1 MPEIVKCPIHASFLA
16 LPLRVGFRGKVE
28 RYLPYRLRKSHSEF
42 AARVVIAEQSI
53 SNGSS
58 SMNAG
63 KPGFNNSRYVLINPI
78 DAQRP
83 PVYENHYHTRAGSA
97 TCLHQPQSATRRRNP
112 ARRRA
117 FTRRR
122 D

>member
-83 PVYENHYHTRAGSA
+83 PVYENHDHRLAGSVN
-97 TCLHQPQSATRRRNP
+97 CLHQIELPSRKIEASA
-112 ARRRA
+112 RRA
-117 FTRRR
+117 FTHRGH
-122 D
+122 